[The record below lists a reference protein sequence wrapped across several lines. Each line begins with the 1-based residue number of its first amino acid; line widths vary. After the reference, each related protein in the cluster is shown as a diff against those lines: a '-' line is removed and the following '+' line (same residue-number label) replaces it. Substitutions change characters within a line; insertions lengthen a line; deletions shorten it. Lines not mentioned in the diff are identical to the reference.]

1 MEEISFQCSPE
12 EARNSEFI
20 SAKLKQEFV
29 GEKDQKIYFLLKK
42 RSIDSRKRAI
52 KINLNFL
59 VSLDEF
65 SESVNFDFDFKNV
78 AKSEIVFQYCSAGS
92 NPSSIILWS
101 QILGYLT

>member
-20 SAKLKQEFV
+20 SAKLKHEFL

-59 VSLDEF
+59 VSLEEF
-65 SESVNFDFDFKNV
+65 SEAVNFDFDFKNV
-78 AKSEIVFQYCSAGS
+78 KKSELIKLQTS
-92 NPSSIILWS
+92 
-101 QILGYLT
+101 